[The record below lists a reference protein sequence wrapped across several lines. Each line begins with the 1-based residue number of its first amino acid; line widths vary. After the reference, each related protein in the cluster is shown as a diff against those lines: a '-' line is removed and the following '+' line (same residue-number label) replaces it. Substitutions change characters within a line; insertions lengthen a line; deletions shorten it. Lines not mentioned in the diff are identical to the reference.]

1 MRLTAHHRAASKTP
15 KSNAFKQSQKLG
27 HFHFT
32 NQIKKTVNGAS
43 PFKYWNG

>member
-1 MRLTAHHRAASKTP
+1 MRLTADHQTALKTP

-32 NQIKKTVNGAS
+32 NQVKK
-43 PFKYWNG
+43 P